1 MKLVKHV
8 YIKVDPA
15 SPSRFAVFQ
24 GNWMTMPRSMKLDVN
39 LTQKLGL
46 ENAEKPRSQTKVFIS
61 KECYK
66 ERRTRTKDEF
76 ARKEM

>member
-1 MKLVKHV
+1 MYTSK
-8 YIKVDPA
+8 YIDPD

-46 ENAEKPRSQTKVFIS
+46 ENAEKPRSQTKLFL
-61 KECYK
+61 
-66 ERRTRTKDEF
+66 
-76 ARKEM
+76 M